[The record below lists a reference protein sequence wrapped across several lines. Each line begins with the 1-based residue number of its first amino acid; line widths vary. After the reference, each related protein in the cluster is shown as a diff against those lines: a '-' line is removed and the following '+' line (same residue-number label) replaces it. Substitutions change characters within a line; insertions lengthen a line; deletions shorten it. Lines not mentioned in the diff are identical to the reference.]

1 MRKAFFEMK
10 DENTSK
16 INEEILT
23 WTYRKDQGNIA
34 KAKTLEIET
43 IFSADDDVSQRRE
56 RHQLWYAQR

>member
-43 IFSADDDVSQRRE
+43 IFSADDDV
-56 RHQLWYAQR
+56 

>member
-23 WTYRKDQGNIA
+23 RTYRKDQGNIA

-43 IFSADDDVSQRRE
+43 IFSADDDV
-56 RHQLWYAQR
+56 

>member
-23 WTYRKDQGNIA
+23 WTYRKDQGNFA

>member
-23 WTYRKDQGNIA
+23 WTYRKDQGNFA

-43 IFSADDDVSQRRE
+43 IFSADDDV
-56 RHQLWYAQR
+56 